1 MPSTVNV
8 WGASPLFSS
17 VIVAPES
24 ADRQSGRNAKSA
36 SSTDVAGAGIRAR
49 LWRSVVASAGGEEH
63 DEGEHER
70 GDDLHGAG
78 AYRPEP
84 SERTGPRDDRV
95 GYHRCMAQAAQIEPS
110 RPLPIAAGDAV
121 RMSVRTTAVDA
132 VGLEE
137 RAASLAKRSIKRD
150 AKLWALDLAIRSMD
164 LTTLEGSDT
173 VGKIVAICAKAV
185 RPNPLD
191 HSIPP
196 VAAVCLYP
204 QLVPVALEQLE
215 GTGVKVA
222 SVAGGFPSGLGP
234 LDARLQEIRDV
245 AETGAHEIDIVLN
258 RSLFLGGRYAQAFE
272 ELVAAREAAGSAH
285 LKVILETGELGSYDR
300 VRQASML
307 AMAAGADFIKTST
320 GKIGTNATLPVALCM
335 LEAAR
340 DFHRETGRAIGIKVA
355 GGVRTSKQAIQYLVL
370 VHETLGADWMTPDR
384 FRIGASS
391 LLNDVLMQIEKERT
405 GRYAGPDYFTID

>member
-1 MPSTVNV
+1 
-8 WGASPLFSS
+8 
-17 VIVAPES
+17 
-24 ADRQSGRNAKSA
+24 
-36 SSTDVAGAGIRAR
+36 
-49 LWRSVVASAGGEEH
+49 
-63 DEGEHER
+63 
-70 GDDLHGAG
+70 
-78 AYRPEP
+78 
-84 SERTGPRDDRV
+84 
-95 GYHRCMAQAAQIEPS
+95 MAQAAQIEPS
-110 RPLPIAAGDAV
+110 RPLAVGAGEAV
-121 RMSVRTTAVDA
+121 RMAVRTTAVDA

-137 RAASLAKRSIKRD
+137 RAASLAKRSIKKD
-150 AKLWALDLAIRSMD
+150 SKLWALDLAIRSMD

-185 RPNPLD
+185 RPDPLNT
-191 HSIPP
+191 SIPS

-204 QLVPVALEQLE
+204 QLVSVALEQLE

-245 AETGAHEIDIVLN
+245 AAAGADEIDMVLN

-272 ELVAAREAAGSAH
+272 EIVAAREAAGSAH

-320 GKIGTNATLPVALCM
+320 GKIAVNATLPVALCM
-335 LEAAR
+335 MEAIR
-340 DFHRETGRAIGIKVA
+340 DFHRDTGRIVGIKVA
-355 GGVRTSKQAIQYLVL
+355 GGVRSAKQAIQNLVL
-370 VHETLGADWMTPDR
+370 LYETLGAEWMTPDR

>member
-1 MPSTVNV
+1 
-8 WGASPLFSS
+8 
-17 VIVAPES
+17 
-24 ADRQSGRNAKSA
+24 
-36 SSTDVAGAGIRAR
+36 
-49 LWRSVVASAGGEEH
+49 
-63 DEGEHER
+63 
-70 GDDLHGAG
+70 
-78 AYRPEP
+78 
-84 SERTGPRDDRV
+84 
-95 GYHRCMAQAAQIEPS
+95 MAQAAQIEPS
-110 RPLPIAAGDAV
+110 RPLPVGAGEAV
-121 RMSVRTTAVDA
+121 RMAVRTTAVDA

-137 RAASLAKRSIKRD
+137 RAASLAKRSIKKD
-150 AKLWALDLAIRSMD
+150 SKLWALDLAIRSMD

-185 RPNPLD
+185 RPDPLND
-191 HSIPP
+191 SIPS

-245 AETGAHEIDIVLN
+245 AAAGADEIDIVLN

-320 GKIGTNATLPVALCM
+320 GKIAVNATLPVALCM
-335 LEAAR
+335 MEAAR
-340 DFHRETGRAIGIKVA
+340 DFHRDTGGAVGIKVA
-355 GGVRTSKQAIQYLVL
+355 GGVRTAKQAIQNLVL
-370 VHETLGADWMTPDR
+370 LRETLGSDWMTPDR

-405 GRYAGPDYFTID
+405 GRYAGPNYFTID